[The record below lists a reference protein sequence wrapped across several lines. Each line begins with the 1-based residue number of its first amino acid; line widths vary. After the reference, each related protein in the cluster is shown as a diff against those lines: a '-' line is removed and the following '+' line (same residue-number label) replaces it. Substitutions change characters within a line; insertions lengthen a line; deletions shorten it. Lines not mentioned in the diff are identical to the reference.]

1 MRWVLLLLPV
11 LNGRAGGF
19 NNVMRPEN
27 KRSTRCGTKRNIP
40 RPLHICCQTPRE
52 MTFLYLPQPG
62 SLLKERTS
70 QAGLI
75 YK

>member
-1 MRWVLLLLPV
+1 
-11 LNGRAGGF
+11 
-19 NNVMRPEN
+19 MRPAN
-27 KRSTRCGTKRNIP
+27 KRSTRWGTKRNIP

-62 SLLKERTS
+62 ALLKERTS